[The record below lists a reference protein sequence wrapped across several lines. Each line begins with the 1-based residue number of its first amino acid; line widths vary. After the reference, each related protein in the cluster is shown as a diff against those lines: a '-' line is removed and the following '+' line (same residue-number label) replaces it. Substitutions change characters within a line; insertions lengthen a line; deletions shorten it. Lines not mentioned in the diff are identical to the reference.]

1 VLSARHRLHRP
12 ADFSAVIRYGARAGR
27 SAVVVHLL
35 PAEPAEPAES
45 AESAESAEAPMAG
58 ADPSHPAPSR
68 VGFVVPRA
76 VGPAVVRNQVTRRLR
91 ALSTDR
97 IDRCDLFPPGSRT
110 VIRALPT
117 AAVTPYA
124 QLGEQLDSALAAAA
138 RRAGLEVGR

>member
-1 VLSARHRLHRP
+1 MLSARHRLHRP

-35 PAEPAEPAES
+35 PAES
-45 AESAESAEAPMAG
+45 AESAESAEAPLAG

>member
-35 PAEPAEPAES
+35 PAEPAEPAKS
-45 AESAESAEAPMAG
+45 AEVPLAG

-97 IDRCDLFPPGSRT
+97 IDRFDLFPPGSRT

>member
-1 VLSARHRLHRP
+1 MLSARHRLRRP
-12 ADFSAVIRYGARAGR
+12 ADFSAAIRYGARAGR

-35 PAEPAEPAES
+35 PAEPAQPAE
-45 AESAESAEAPMAG
+45 AAREA
-58 ADPSHPAPSR
+58 ADTSHLAPSR

-76 VGPAVVRNQVTRRLR
+76 VGTAVVRNQVIRRLR
-91 ALSTDR
+91 ALSTAR
-97 IDRCDLFPPGSRT
+97 IDRFDLLPPGSRT

>member
-35 PAEPAEPAES
+35 PAES
-45 AESAESAEAPMAG
+45 AESAESAEAPLAG